1 MQLTLG
7 EAEHDGKL
15 KQMRR
20 EVFRGEMD
28 QVVPWKGRRIT
39 AAG

>member
-7 EAEHDGKL
+7 DAEHGVKL

-20 EVFRGEMD
+20 EVFLGEMD

-39 AAG
+39 GAG